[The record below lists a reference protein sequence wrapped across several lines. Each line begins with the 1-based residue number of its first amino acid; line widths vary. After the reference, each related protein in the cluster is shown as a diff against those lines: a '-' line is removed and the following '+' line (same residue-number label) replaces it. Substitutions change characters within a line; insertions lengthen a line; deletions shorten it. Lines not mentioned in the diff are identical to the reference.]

1 MRRRRTGGPG
11 LGWSAVALFVIAV
24 LLCVGGLMD
33 TGLPTQQSDVQALNK
48 EPSEY
53 GVETEDTSHQK
64 STLPGEELRDLTGD
78 SSDGDATYGVSTRR
92 RERSS
97 RWPITCSPPTVTRAT
112 AHSPMLATSTC
123 WGRYGVAWFA
133 VTAGR
138 RCAWCGGAAKGR
150 RARFECCM
158 STGRNWDRCLGK
170 EREVHEGCTR
180 FAPVSRQSPV
190 RWEWPVDRRIRA
202 GRHGIRGNAA
212 RNGSALACGP

>member
-78 SSDGDATYGVSTRR
+78 SSDGDATYGVSDGLRTY
-92 RERSS
+92 EEEG
-97 RWPITCSPPTVTRAT
+97 TVEQVAYHLLTSYRDAGDCT
-112 AHSPMLATSTC
+112 LADAGYLDLLGSVWGC
-123 WGRYGVAWFA
+123 VVCGDGWSEVCVVWGRG
-133 VTAGR
+133 
-138 RCAWCGGAAKGR
+138 
-150 RARFECCM
+150 
-158 STGRNWDRCLGK
+158 
-170 EREVHEGCTR
+170 ERTSCT
-180 FAPVSRQSPV
+180 V
-190 RWEWPVDRRIRA
+190 RVLHVDRA
-202 GRHGIRGNAA
+202 ELGQVFGEGE
-212 RNGSALACGP
+212 GGP